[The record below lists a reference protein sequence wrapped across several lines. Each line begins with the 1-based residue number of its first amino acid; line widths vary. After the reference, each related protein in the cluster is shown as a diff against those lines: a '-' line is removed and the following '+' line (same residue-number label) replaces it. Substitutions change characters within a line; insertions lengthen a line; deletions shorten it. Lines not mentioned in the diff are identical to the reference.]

1 MIDRDSRA
9 PLRDDIE
16 QPSPRNRPDT
26 AEVSETDHPKRKTP
40 LKSWGKDFDPGQI
53 GCYPSG
59 TQAPGAPWARRKDTG
74 ALRLGG
80 PY

>member
-1 MIDRDSRA
+1 MIDDRDSRA
-9 PLRDDIE
+9 RLRDDME
-16 QPSPRNRPDT
+16 HCSPRNRPDT

-59 TQAPGAPWARRKDTG
+59 KQASGAPWARRKDTWPPG
-74 ALRLGG
+74 LGG
-80 PY
+80 P